1 MNAAPQ
7 DIANVRDITAKNTV
21 KKRKKR
27 KKRVGRTAQTF
38 IAVATVMLA
47 LIILFTAAAAGVI
60 YLIYDSTSDSSG
72 LYSLKLTKNGKTVKT
87 VSAEAANNV
96 YGLYVPYSAI
106 SQIADI
112 SVAGDDKKINL
123 VCLPSQSMITCTDD
137 STQIYV
143 NGSSA
148 RLSIPVMFT
157 ENDYLL
163 PIELFQNFVFGIDVE
178 MGENGVCTLSRN
190 DDSGDI
196 RLKMSPVSDMQK
208 AYFPESY
215 KKYE

>member
-1 MNAAPQ
+1 MNGMPQ
-7 DIANVRDITAKNTV
+7 DTAVVKKPV

-27 KKRVGRTAQTF
+27 FGRTAQTF
-38 IAVATVMLA
+38 AAVAVVMLT
-47 LIILFTAAAAGVI
+47 LIILFTAAGAGII
-60 YLIYDSTSDSSG
+60 YKIYDSTSENSG
-72 LYSLKLTKNGKTVKT
+72 LYSLKLTKNGKTIKT
-87 VSAEAANNV
+87 VSASAANNV
-96 YGLYVPYSAI
+96 YGLYVPYSAV

-112 SVAGDDKKINL
+112 SVAGDSRKINL
-123 VCLPSQSMITCTDD
+123 VCLPSQSMITCTDN
-137 STQIYV
+137 STQIYI

-157 ENDYLL
+157 ETDYLL

-178 MGENGVCTLSRN
+178 FGTNGVCTLARN
-190 DDSGDI
+190 DASGDI
-196 RLKMSPVSDMQK
+196 KLKMSPVSEMQK